1 MKLASLRIDNPFV
14 QAPLAGITASPFRT
28 IARRFHGGLIYTEMI
43 SAEALCRKNAR
54 TMLYARI
61 EEDHHPIAFQ
71 ILGNQIERMVLAA
84 QIVEGLGADIV
95 DINAACP
102 DRAIVRSGAGGGLLK
117 TPDKLVEIIEQV
129 VKGVSIPVSVKMRLG
144 FPNNVVEGE
153 LSDDIHELAI
163 RLQDAGA
170 SFLAVH
176 GRTVK
181 QRFGGISDTLAI
193 KALVDAL
200 DIPILANGDARDE
213 VKAVEILK
221 ATGAEGVMLGRGTR
235 GRPDLPGTSYS
246 YLNSGTFDRIPDE
259 ELVTTIFDHA
269 GLEKEV
275 YGEHAGMMRMRKH
288 VLWYLKA
295 AGHEY
300 PHKRVYQLNTIVEL
314 EDLLAEVIPSD
325 RDS

>member
-1 MKLASLRIDNPFV
+1 MNITGLRIENPFV
-14 QAPLAGITASPFRT
+14 QAPLAGITDSPFRT
-28 IARRFHGGLIYTEMI
+28 IARRFHDGLIYTEMI

-71 ILGNQIERMVLAA
+71 ILGNQIDRMVLVA
-84 QIVEGLGADIV
+84 QIAEGLGADIV

-102 DRAIVRSGAGGGLLK
+102 DSAIVRSGAGGGLLK
-117 TPDKLVEIIEQV
+117 TPDKLVEMVKEV
-129 VKGVSIPVSVKMRLG
+129 VKGVDIPVSVKMRVG
-144 FPNNVVEGE
+144 FSKKGSVDEFRDE
-153 LSDDIHELAI
+153 TRKLAT

-176 GRTVK
+176 GRTVE

-193 KALVDAL
+193 KELVDAL
-200 DIPILANGDARDE
+200 DIPVLANGDARDE
-213 VKAVEILK
+213 VKAVELLK

-235 GRPDLPGTSYS
+235 GRPDMPGTSCS
-246 YLNSGTFDRIPDE
+246 YLNSGSFERLPDE
-259 ELVTTIFDHA
+259 VLAITILDHA

-275 YGEHAGMMRMRKH
+275 YGENTGMMRMRKH

-300 PHKRVYQLNTIVEL
+300 PHKRVYQLGTIVEL
-314 EDLLAEVIPSD
+314 EELLAEIIPSD
-325 RDS
+325 